1 MPSADGI
8 GGHLGA
14 ELSTRTGTIALFE
27 TIRMTWLPHFLNPF
41 YAALAAVAAVPLLL
55 LLYFLKLRRKEMPV
69 ASTLLWRK
77 AIQDLQV
84 NSPFQRLRRNLL
96 LLLQLLLLLLLC
108 LAFSRPVTF
117 YTPGAGRVSV
127 LLIDRS
133 ASMNAT
139 DPAYKGRTRLD
150 EAKRQAKDLVD
161 SMERGATAMVIAFD
175 DRAETVQPFTSDAV
189 ALKSAIDSIKP
200 TDRKTRLKLA
210 YQLAE
215 AQMNIDPLRIQTG
228 VVQEEP
234 DVDVFS
240 DGRVLDAGDLAIRGN
255 VKYRPI
261 GTDKATNI
269 AIVAMSAKRNYERP
283 TQVQVFARL
292 ADYGPDPVKADVELR
307 VSQIDPADPH
317 GDISHDHFQLRG
329 AASVDLLP
337 DRWSEADRQK
347 AEQDQGL
354 HERDSV
360 EFTLDLSTAA
370 VIRVEQKQTDGDC
383 LAADD
388 SAQVAVPPPKPLSVC
403 LVTDGD
409 YFMERMISSLN
420 LKNAAVITPQQYEA
434 TIPSNYDVI
443 IFDRAYTPPKLPP
456 AGNFI
461 YFGSIAPGLKLK
473 PYMDNG
479 KTVML
484 DSMGVLDWK
493 RDHPILKNLA
503 LKRLRVQ
510 EAEKLDVP
518 ADAEVLVEGVKGPL
532 VVLDREGKSTH
543 LAIAFD
549 LLQSDWPTQPTFPY
563 FMYNALQYLAVGTDL
578 GMAQSFDPGSTP
590 RIPRA
595 NLAMAADALNVP
607 ELKSIRLN
615 GPDGSRDVPI
625 PPTGD
630 FALPALNKVGVY
642 TTDPV
647 IPEYERLVVNLLDSN
662 ESNLLPLVDKA
673 PGGVGSAIASAG
685 ARSRLD
691 LWWWIVACCALP
703 LLLIEWFVYTRRVHL

>member
-1 MPSADGI
+1 
-8 GGHLGA
+8 
-14 ELSTRTGTIALFE
+14 
-27 TIRMTWLPHFLNPF
+27 MTWLPHFLNPLS
-41 YAALAAVAAVPLLL
+41 AALAAAAAVPLLL
-55 LLYFLKLRRKEMPV
+55 LLYFLKLRRMEMPV

-84 NSPFQRLRRNLL
+84 NSPFQKLRRNLL

-117 YTPGAGRVSV
+117 YTPGAGKVSV
-127 LLIDRS
+127 ILIDRS

-139 DPAYKGRTRLD
+139 DPAYKGRSRLD

-161 SMERGATAMVIAFD
+161 SMDRGATAMVIAFD
-175 DRAETVQPFTSDAV
+175 DKAETVQPFTSDAV
-189 ALKSAIDSIKP
+189 ALKSAIDSIAP

-215 AQMNIDPLRIQTG
+215 AQMNVDPLRIQTG

-234 DVDVFS
+234 DVYVFS
-240 DGRVLDAGDLAIRGN
+240 DGRVLDAADLAVRGN
-255 VKYRPI
+255 VQYRPI
-261 GTDKATNI
+261 GTDQAGNI

-283 TQVQVFARL
+283 TEVQVFARL
-292 ADYGPDPVKADVELR
+292 ADFGPDPVKADVELR
-307 VSQIDPADPH
+307 VSPIDPADP
-317 GDISHDHFQLRG
+317 GHDHFQLRG

-337 DRWSEADRQK
+337 ERWTEQERQK
-347 AEQDQGL
+347 AEQDQDL

-360 EFTLDLSTAA
+360 EFTLDLTTAA
-370 VIRVEQKQTDGDC
+370 VIRVEQKQKDGDC

-388 SAQVAVPPPKPLSVC
+388 SAAVAVPPPKPLSVL

-409 YFMERMISSLN
+409 YFLERMISSLN
-420 LKNAAVITPQQYEA
+420 LKNAVVITPQQYEA
-434 TIPSNYDVI
+434 TIPANYDVI
-443 IFDRAYTPPKLPP
+443 IFDRAYTPPRLPP
-456 AGNFI
+456 AGNFM
-461 YFGSIAPGLKLK
+461 YFGSVAPGLKLK
-473 PYMDNG
+473 PFTEDG

-484 DSMGVLDWK
+484 DSTGVLDWK

-503 LKRLRVQ
+503 LNRLRVQ

-532 VVLDREGKSTH
+532 IVLDHEGKSTH
-543 LAIAFD
+543 LVMAFD
-549 LLQSDWPTQPTFPY
+549 LLQSDWPTQPSFPL
-563 FMYNALQYLAVGTDL
+563 FMYNALQFLAVGTDL
-578 GMAQSFDPGSTP
+578 GLSQSYDPGSTP
-590 RIPRA
+590 RIPRV
-595 NLAMAADALNVP
+595 NLTQAADALGVS

-615 GPDGSRDVPI
+615 GPDGSREIAI

-647 IPEYERLVVNLLDSN
+647 IPQFERIVVNLLDSN
-662 ESNLLPLVDKA
+662 ESNLLPLTDKA
-673 PGGVGSAIASAG
+673 PGGVGTAIASTG
-685 ARSRLD
+685 SRSRLD

-703 LLLIEWFVYTRRVHL
+703 LLLVEWYVYTRRVHL

>member
-1 MPSADGI
+1 V
-8 GGHLGA
+8 
-14 ELSTRTGTIALFE
+14 
-27 TIRMTWLPHFLNPF
+27 TWLPHFLNPI
-41 YAALAAVAAVPLLL
+41 YAAAAAAAAVPLLL

-84 NSPFQRLRRNLL
+84 NSPFQKLRRNLL
-96 LLLQLLLLLLLC
+96 FLLQLLLLLLLC
-108 LAFSRPVTF
+108 LALSRPITF
-117 YTPGAGRVSV
+117 YSPGAGKVSV
-127 LLIDRS
+127 ILIDRS

-139 DPAYKGRTRLD
+139 DPAYKGRSRLD

-175 DRAETVQPFTSDAV
+175 DKAETVQPFTSDAV
-189 ALKSAIDSIKP
+189 ALRSAIDSITP

-228 VVQEEP
+228 VKQEEP
-234 DVDVFS
+234 DVYVFS
-240 DGRVLDAGDLAIRGN
+240 DGRVLDAQDLAIRGN
-255 VKYRPI
+255 VQYRSI
-261 GTDKATNI
+261 GTDQAGNI

-283 TQVQVFARL
+283 TEVQVFARL

-307 VSQIDPADPH
+307 VSPIDPANT
-317 GDISHDHFQLRG
+317 GASGGHDDFQLRG
-329 AASVDLLP
+329 AASVELLP
-337 DRWSEADRQK
+337 DRWTEAQRQK
-347 AEQDQGL
+347 AEQDQDL

-360 EFTLDLSTAA
+360 EFTLDLTTAA
-370 VIRVEQKQTDGDC
+370 VIRVEQKQKDGDC

-388 SAQVAVPPPKPLSVC
+388 SAAVAVPPPKPLSVL

-409 YFMERMISSLN
+409 YFLERMISSLN
-420 LKNAAVITPQQYEA
+420 LKNAVVISPQQYEA
-434 TIPSNYDVI
+434 TIPANYDVI
-443 IFDRAYTPPKLPP
+443 IFDRGYTPPKLPP
-456 AGNFI
+456 A
-461 YFGSIAPGLKLK
+461 
-473 PYMDNG
+473 
-479 KTVML
+479 VML
-484 DSMGVLDWK
+484 DSTGVLDWK
-493 RDHPILKNLA
+493 RDHPMLKNLA
-503 LKRLRVQ
+503 LNRLRVA

-532 VVLDREGKSTH
+532 IVLDHEGKSTH
-543 LAIAFD
+543 LVIAFD
-549 LLQSDWPTQPTFPY
+549 LLQSDWPTQPSFPL

-578 GMAQSFDPGSTP
+578 GMQQSYDPGATP
-590 RIPRA
+590 RIPRS
-595 NLAMAADALNVP
+595 NLAQAADLAGTP

-615 GPDGSRDVPI
+615 GPDGSRDIAI

-647 IPEYERLVVNLLDSN
+647 IPQYERLVVNLLDSN
-662 ESNLLPLVDKA
+662 ESNLLPLTDKA
-673 PGGVGSAIASAG
+673 PGGVGTAVASG
-685 ARSRLD
+685 GGRSRLD

>member
-1 MPSADGI
+1 V
-8 GGHLGA
+8 
-14 ELSTRTGTIALFE
+14 
-27 TIRMTWLPHFLNPF
+27 TWLPHFLNPI
-41 YAALAAVAAVPLLL
+41 YAAAAAAAAVPLLL

-84 NSPFQRLRRNLL
+84 NSPFQKLRRNLL
-96 LLLQLLLLLLLC
+96 FLLQLLLLLLLC
-108 LAFSRPVTF
+108 LALSRPITF
-117 YTPGAGRVSV
+117 YSPGAGKVSV
-127 LLIDRS
+127 ILIDRS

-139 DPAYKGRTRLD
+139 DPAYKGRSRLD

-175 DRAETVQPFTSDAV
+175 DKAETVQPFTSDAV
-189 ALKSAIDSIKP
+189 ALRSAIDSITP

-228 VVQEEP
+228 VKQEEP
-234 DVDVFS
+234 DVYVFS
-240 DGRVLDAGDLAIRGN
+240 DGRVLDAQDLAIRGN
-255 VKYRPI
+255 VQYRSI
-261 GTDKATNI
+261 GTDQAGNI

-283 TQVQVFARL
+283 TEVQVFARL

-307 VSQIDPADPH
+307 VSPIDPANT
-317 GDISHDHFQLRG
+317 GASGGHDDFQLRG
-329 AASVDLLP
+329 AASVELLP
-337 DRWSEADRQK
+337 DRWTEAQRQK
-347 AEQDQGL
+347 AEQDQDL

-360 EFTLDLSTAA
+360 EFTLDLTTAA
-370 VIRVEQKQTDGDC
+370 VIRVEQKQKDGDC

-388 SAQVAVPPPKPLSVC
+388 SAAVAVPPPKPLSVL

-409 YFMERMISSLN
+409 YFLERMISSLN
-420 LKNAAVITPQQYEA
+420 LKNAVVISPQQYEA
-434 TIPSNYDVI
+434 TIPANYDVI
-443 IFDRAYTPPKLPP
+443 IFDRGYTPPKLPP
-456 AGNFI
+456 AGNFM
-461 YFGSIAPGLKLK
+461 YFGSVAPGLKLK
-473 PYMDNG
+473 PFTEDG

-484 DSMGVLDWK
+484 DSTGVLDWK
-493 RDHPILKNLA
+493 RDHPMLKNLA
-503 LKRLRVQ
+503 LNRLRVA

-532 VVLDREGKSTH
+532 IVLDHEGKSTH
-543 LAIAFD
+543 LVIAFD
-549 LLQSDWPTQPTFPY
+549 LLQSDWPTQPSFPL

-578 GMAQSFDPGSTP
+578 GMQQSYDPGATP
-590 RIPRA
+590 RIPRS
-595 NLAMAADALNVP
+595 NLAQAADLAGTP

-615 GPDGSRDVPI
+615 GPDGSRDIAI

-647 IPEYERLVVNLLDSN
+647 IPQYERLVVNLLDSN
-662 ESNLLPLVDKA
+662 ESNLLPLTDKA
-673 PGGVGSAIASAG
+673 PGGVGTAVASG
-685 ARSRLD
+685 GGRSRLD